1 MATKILLKKSV
12 TGGASPLTSD
22 LDQGELAVNLVDR
35 KIYTKDNGN
44 NIKELTGAYVDSVA
58 PANPV
63 EGDVWYDTA
72 NNLLKAY
79 DGSSFESAGYQTLG
93 ALEDVTLTSITAGD
107 HLTWNG
113 SAFVNSNLESDV
125 EGFLSAAN
133 TGTGH
138 GTLSYANGEY
148 SFAKVTAANIRGEVS
163 AVDAGGDGS
172 FGYNSTTGAFTYTG
186 PSAAEA
192 QAHFSAAH
200 TAATFG
206 GLTYLNGVY
215 THTGITAE
223 EIEDVVGAQ
232 IVTNGTHTN
241 IVATYDDANDGAI
254 DLSIADTVITGKISV
269 TDSGGDGSLGYNST
283 TGVITYQGPVQAD
296 VLAHLSGGTGV
307 SLSAGG
313 EIALDFADAGFKT
326 DNVVEGTTNLYY
338 TDERVD
344 DRVGAL
350 VVGGTNITATYD
362 DAAGTLTI
370 DQDTSAGLDL
380 SNNDTDDLAEGSTN
394 QYYLD
399 SRARAA
405 ISVTDAGGDG
415 SASYNSGTGVITYT
429 GPSAAEVRAHH
440 TGGTGVTITAG
451 SIAIG
456 QAVETTS
463 DVTFNKVTTDLIEG
477 GSTITID
484 PAATGDNTGTVVIAG
499 DLTVNGTT
507 TTVNSNEVNI
517 GDAIILLNSDET
529 GAASANAGI
538 EIERGTDAN
547 VSFIWN
553 EADDKWDLNNEEL
566 QNVVLDGGSY

>member
-58 PANPV
+58 PSNPV

-72 NNLLKAY
+72 TNLLKAY
-79 DGSSFESAGYQTLG
+79 NGSSFESAGYQTLG
-93 ALEDVTLTSITAGD
+93 ALEDVTLTSITSGD

-172 FGYNSTTGAFTYTG
+172 FGYNSTTGAFTY
-186 PSAAEA
+186 
-192 QAHFSAAH
+192 
-200 TAATFG
+200 
-206 GLTYLNGVY
+206 
-215 THTGITAE
+215 
-223 EIEDVVGAQ
+223 
-232 IVTNGTHTN
+232 
-241 IVATYDDANDGAI
+241 
-254 DLSIADTVITGKISV
+254 
-269 TDSGGDGSLGYNST
+269 
-283 TGVITYQGPVQAD
+283 QGPVQAD

-326 DNVVEGTTNLYY
+326 DNVVEGTTNLYF

-362 DAAGTLTI
+362 DVAGTLTI

-415 SASYNSGTGVITYT
+415 SASYDNTTGVITYT

-440 TGGTGVTITAG
+440 TGGTGVTITSG

-517 GDAIILLNSDET
+517 GDAIILLNADET
-529 GAASANAGI
+529 LAASANAGL

-566 QNVVLDGGSY
+566 QNVVIDGGSY

>member
-35 KIYTKDNGN
+35 KIYTKDSGN
-44 NIKELTGAYVDSVA
+44 NIREITGAYVDATA
-58 PANPV
+58 PSNPI
-63 EGDVWYDTA
+63 EGDLWYDST
-72 NNLLKAY
+72 NNLLKAHN
-79 DGSSFESAGYQTLG
+79 GTGFVSAGYQTLG
-93 ALEDVTLTSITAGD
+93 ALEDVTLTSITSGD

-125 EGFLSAAN
+125 ENFLSAAN

-138 GTLSYANGEY
+138 GTLSYSAGEY
-148 SFAKVTAANIRGEVS
+148 SFAKVTAANIRGELS
-163 AVDAGGDGS
+163 ATDA
-172 FGYNSTTGAFTYTG
+172 
-186 PSAAEA
+186 
-192 QAHFSAAH
+192 
-200 TAATFG
+200 
-206 GLTYLNGVY
+206 
-215 THTGITAE
+215 
-223 EIEDVVGAQ
+223 
-232 IVTNGTHTN
+232 
-241 IVATYDDANDGAI
+241 
-254 DLSIADTVITGKISV
+254 
-269 TDSGGDGSLGYNST
+269 GGDGSLGYNST

-362 DAAGTLTI
+362 DTAGTLTI

-380 SNNDTDDLAEGSTN
+380 SNNDTDDLDEGTTN
-394 QYYLD
+394 LYHTTA
-399 SRARAA
+399 RARAA

-440 TGGTGVTITAG
+440 TGGTGVTITSG

-566 QNVVLDGGSY
+566 QNVVLDGGTY

>member
-22 LDQGELAVNLVDR
+22 LDQGELAINLVDR

-44 NIKELTGAYVDSVA
+44 NIKEITGAYVDAVA

-79 DGSSFESAGYQTLG
+79 DGSAFQSAGYQTLG
-93 ALEDVTLTSITAGD
+93 ALEDVTLTSIASGD
-107 HLTWNG
+107 HITWNG

-125 EGFLSAAN
+125 EGFLSV
-133 TGTGH
+133 
-138 GTLSYANGEY
+138 
-148 SFAKVTAANIRGEVS
+148 VTS
-163 AVDAGGDGS
+163 GDGS
-172 FGYNSTTGAFTYTG
+172 LALSGGEFTYTG
-186 PSAAEA
+186 PSAAEH
-192 QAHFSAAH
+192 QAHFSAATTGTGH
-200 TAATFG
+200 G
-206 GLTYLNGVY
+206 DLTYANGVF
-215 THTGITAE
+215 
-223 EIEDVVGAQ
+223 
-232 IVTNGTHTN
+232 
-241 IVATYDDANDGAI
+241 TYDKVTSAEVR
-254 DLSIADTVITGKISV
+254 ADISV
-269 TDSGGDGSLGYNST
+269 TDAGGDGSLAYDNS
-283 TGVITYQGPVQAD
+283 TGVITYTGPSQAE
-296 VLAHLSGGTGV
+296 VLAHVSGGTGISV
-307 SLSAGG
+307 DGAG

-326 DNVVEGTTNLYY
+326 DNVVEGTTNLYF

-344 DRVGAL
+344 DRVGSL

-362 DAAGTLTI
+362 DTAGTLTI
-370 DQDTSAGLDL
+370 DQDTTGGLDL
-380 SNNDTDDLAEGSTN
+380 SNNDTDDLGEGTTN

-415 SASYNSGTGVITYT
+415 SASYNSTTGVITYTGPSAAEARAHISLTDNGGDGSASYNSTTGVISYT

-440 TGGTGVTITAG
+440 TGGTGVTITSG

-484 PAATGDNTGTVVIAG
+484 PAGTGDATGDVVIAG
-499 DLTVNGTT
+499 SLTVNGTT

-529 GAASANAGI
+529 GAASQNAGL

-553 EADDKWDLNNEEL
+553 EADNKWDLNDEEL
-566 QNVVLDGGSY
+566 QNVVIDGGSY

>member
-58 PANPV
+58 PSNPV

-79 DGSSFESAGYQTLG
+79 NGSSFESAGYQTLG
-93 ALEDVTLTSITAGD
+93 ALEDVTLTSITSGD

-138 GTLSYANGEY
+138 GALSYANGEY

-172 FGYNSTTGAFTYTG
+172 LS
-186 PSAAEA
+186 
-192 QAHFSAAH
+192 
-200 TAATFG
+200 
-206 GLTYLNGVY
+206 
-215 THTGITAE
+215 
-223 EIEDVVGAQ
+223 
-232 IVTNGTHTN
+232 
-241 IVATYDDANDGAI
+241 YDN
-254 DLSIADTVITGKISV
+254 
-269 TDSGGDGSLGYNST
+269 T
-283 TGVITYQGPVQAD
+283 TGVISYQGPVQAD

-326 DNVVEGTTNLYY
+326 DNVVEGTTNLYF

-362 DAAGTLTI
+362 DVAGTLTI
-370 DQDTSAGLDL
+370 DQDASAGLDL

-415 SASYNSGTGVITYT
+415 SASYDSGTGVITYT

-529 GAASANAGI
+529 GAASANAGL

-547 VSFIWN
+547 VAFIWN
-553 EADDKWDLNNEEL
+553 EADDAWDLADETL
-566 QNVVLDGGSY
+566 QNVVIDGGSY

>member
-22 LDQGELAVNLVDR
+22 LDQGELAINLVDR

-44 NIKELTGAYVDSVA
+44 NIKEITGAYVDAVA

-79 DGSSFESAGYQTLG
+79 NGSTFESAGYQTLG
-93 ALEDVTLTSITAGD
+93 ALEDVTLTSITSGD

-125 EGFLSAAN
+125 EGF
-133 TGTGH
+133 
-138 GTLSYANGEY
+138 
-148 SFAKVTAANIRGEVS
+148 
-163 AVDAGGDGS
+163 
-172 FGYNSTTGAFTYTG
+172 
-186 PSAAEA
+186 
-192 QAHFSAAH
+192 FSAAH
-200 TAATFG
+200 TASTFG
-206 GLTYLNGVY
+206 DLTYSNGVY
-215 THTGITAE
+215 THTGVTAE

-232 IVTNGTHTN
+232 LVTNGSHTN
-241 IVATYDDANDGAI
+241 ITATYDDAGDGAI

-269 TDSGGDGSLGYNST
+269 TDSGGDGSLGYDNA

-313 EIALDFADAGFKT
+313 EIALDFADSGFKT

-370 DQDTSAGLDL
+370 DQDASAGLDL

-415 SASYNSGTGVITYT
+415 SASYDNTTGVITYT

-440 TGGTGVTITAG
+440 TGGTGVTITSG

-484 PAATGDNTGTVVIAG
+484 PAGLGDNTGTVVIAG

-529 GAASANAGI
+529 LAASANAGF

-566 QNVVLDGGSY
+566 QNVVLDGGTY